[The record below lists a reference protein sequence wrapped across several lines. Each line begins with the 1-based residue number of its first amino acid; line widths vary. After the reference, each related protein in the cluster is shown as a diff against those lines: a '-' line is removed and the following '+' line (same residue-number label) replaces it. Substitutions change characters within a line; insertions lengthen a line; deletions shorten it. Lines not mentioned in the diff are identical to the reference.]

1 MARIAIVDSDLSF
14 NSEPDDTLLRAGLR
28 VNLNFPYECNVGS
41 CGTCKFELVSGE
53 IKVLSE
59 TAPGLSD
66 RDRKKGRQLA
76 CQCIPMGECVIKI
89 RQEEGPPAEFC
100 PARLKAKLI
109 KVTDVTH
116 DIREFQFQ
124 AVSPATFIPGQ
135 YAMLQLPGVSGERAY
150 SMSNLPNDDGVW
162 SFMIRRV
169 PQGVGTQVLFDGL
182 TLGDEIGIDGPF
194 GKAYFRSE
202 SERDLVCVAGG
213 SGLAPMLS
221 IARAWSNKPKG
232 NQERLTF
239 FYGGRESRDI
249 CGETMLQQLPEF
261 NQQLQFIPSV
271 SNTGSGEA
279 MNSWKGRTG
288 FIHEVMHGFEG
299 LDYANSDFYIAG
311 PPVMTQSVMDFL
323 RESHAVP
330 QERIYFDRFF

>member
-1 MARIAIVDSDLSF
+1 MARITIADSELAFECGS
-14 NSEPDDTLLRAGLR
+14 DDSLLRAGLR
-28 VNLNFPYECNVGS
+28 ANLNLPYECNVGS

-53 IKVLSE
+53 IKVLSD
-59 TAPGLSD
+59 TAPGLSE

-76 CQCIPMGECVIKI
+76 CQCLPLTDCVMKV
-89 RQEEGPPAEFC
+89 RLEEDAPAKFPPT
-100 PARLKAKLI
+100 RLKVKLI

-169 PQGVGTQVLFDGL
+169 PQGVGTQVLFDAL
-182 TLGDEIGIDGPF
+182 TLGDEIGLDGPF
-194 GKAYFRSE
+194 GKAYYRSE

-221 IARAWSNKPKG
+221 IARAWSQKSKSR
-232 NQERLTF
+232 EEHLTF
-239 FYGGRESRDI
+239 FYGGREPRDI
-249 CGETMLQQLPEF
+249 CGEAMLQQLPEF
-261 NQQLQFIPSV
+261 NQQLQFVPSV
-271 SNTGSGEA
+271 SGAVSDATNP
-279 MNSWKGRTG
+279 WPGRTG
-288 FIHEVMHGFEG
+288 FIHEVMHGFED

-311 PPVMTQSVMDFL
+311 PPVMTQAVMDFL

>member
-1 MARIAIVDSDLSF
+1 MAHIRIADADVSFECGSDDS
-14 NSEPDDTLLRAGLR
+14 LLRAGLR
-28 VNLNFPYECNVGS
+28 ANLNLPYECNVGS
-41 CGTCKFELVSGE
+41 CGTCKFELLSGE

-59 TAPGLSD
+59 NAPGLSE

-76 CQCIPMGECVIKI
+76 CQCMPLTDCVIKV
-89 RQEEGPPAEFC
+89 RQEDGAPAKFS
-100 PARLKAKLI
+100 PTRLKVKLI

-124 AVSPATFIPGQ
+124 GVSPATFIPGE
-135 YAMLQLPGVSGERAY
+135 YAMLQLPGVSGDCAY
-150 SMSNLPNDDGVW
+150 SMSNLPNDEGVW

-169 PQGVGTQVLFDGL
+169 PQGVGTQVLFDAL
-182 TLGDEIGIDGPF
+182 ALGDQIGLDGPF
-194 GKAYFRSE
+194 GKAYYRSE

-221 IARAWSNKPKG
+221 IARAWSQKSKG
-232 NQERLTF
+232 DEESLTF
-239 FYGGRESRDI
+239 FYGGREPRDI

-261 NQQLQFIPSV
+261 NQQLHFVPSV
-271 SNTGSGEA
+271 SGAGLDATNA
-279 MNSWKGRTG
+279 WQGRTG

-311 PPVMTQSVMDFL
+311 PPMMTQAVMDFL